1 MIVNKT
7 VGLVINFSIS
17 NFHVFNFSDL
27 FFNFIKYF
35 FDIESI
41 DPLIE
46 PIHIGKIGK
55 LSFSFQ
61 GHN

>member
-17 NFHVFNFSDL
+17 NFHVFNFPDL

-35 FDIESI
+35 FDVGSNPYMTILTYCTI
-41 DPLIE
+41 LIYY
-46 PIHIGKIGK
+46 IYIYRT
-55 LSFSFQ
+55 
-61 GHN
+61 